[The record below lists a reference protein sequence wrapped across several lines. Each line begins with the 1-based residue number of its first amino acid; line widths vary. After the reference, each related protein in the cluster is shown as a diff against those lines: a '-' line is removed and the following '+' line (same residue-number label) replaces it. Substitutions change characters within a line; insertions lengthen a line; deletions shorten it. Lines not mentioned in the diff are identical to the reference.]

1 MPNKTGT
8 CLPTSAAGAAGV
20 GLGWHLLEE
29 LASPYLAW
37 VDKHWLAFMGK
48 TTWSDAMVFAIGT
61 YIIHQVMAGAFS
73 LFYCLLHS
81 RGLLLQY
88 RIQTAAPFDMALFR
102 AATRDLLKR
111 ALVTEFP
118 VMMLMYSGFHYF
130 GTEVRAPL
138 PPVTRILRDWVL
150 CWLWMET
157 TFYWT
162 HRCTYQGTEERV
174 GCWLPECG
182 ALRQE
187 ITGNTV
193 FLS

>member
-37 VDKHWLAFMGK
+37 VDEHWLAFMEQ

-81 RGLLLQY
+81 RGFLLQY

-102 AATRDLLKR
+102 AAARDLIKR

-118 VMMLMYSGFHYF
+118 VMLLMYSGFHHF

-150 CWLWMET
+150 CWLWTET
-157 TFYWT
+157 TFYWS
-162 HRCTYQGTEERV
+162 HRCTYTEGRKSEKEGGGQG
-174 GCWLPECG
+174 
-182 ALRQE
+182 QD
-187 ITGNTV
+187 
-193 FLS
+193 

>member
-20 GLGWHLLEE
+20 GLGWHVLEE
-29 LASPYLAW
+29 LTSPYLAW

-138 PPVTRILRDWVL
+138 PPVTCILRDWVL
-150 CWLWMET
+150 CWLWTET

-174 GCWLPECG
+174 GYWLPKCG

-187 ITGNTV
+187 MTGCTV
-193 FLS
+193 FYS